1 MDTDSTPLEPP
12 PSEFEPAPQAAPPRR
27 LGTRILALAVAAVAV
42 AGIGVAVWAMLALRG
57 TSDIVME
64 MVPDDAAVYATAYLD
79 PAAGQKLNVR
89 SLLQKFPELRDMD
102 ELDRRLDELLDE
114 ALADSGL
121 TSKDVRPWLGSQV
134 ALAVWIRGIDQPD
147 VAFFIA
153 SKDDVAAL
161 AALGKARARSV
172 ADGMRWTDRE
182 HLGIRI
188 SSGSGGSGF
197 WAEDFAYAMV
207 DGTVL
212 LSNDADALE
221 RVIDTARGEGAALG
235 SSQKFTETLDSLAE
249 ERLGLLYVDI
259 GLIVDEVLPQ
269 SGIDVGDLPL
279 GFGSLDALGSFG
291 MVVRAEEDG
300 VLADVA
306 VTFDPSKLSE
316 EERQALSAE
325 PHENEV
331 LAFTPED
338 AYGVFAGSNIDASAE
353 LLLQAGKEDPSVDAI
368 LTDLGVPEAV
378 AALSGDTGIE
388 VSPGAVGAFPAG
400 AILLGTD
407 DEPVMQRFLDGLA
420 RYAQEFLASEPSFD
434 GSPVQFGQEEE
445 AYQGVTITS
454 FPIPELSLFGV
465 TPAYAVTDGMA
476 IVASSPEEIKDL
488 IDASRGGSNI
498 TASDRFQQ
506 ALGHAEVENT
516 AIYYVDIEA
525 VTAAIRDALPPE
537 QQASFDADIGPNLE
551 ALKAFIFTTSG
562 TVERSTGRMFLLIE

>member
-1 MDTDSTPLEPP
+1 MDSDSTLPEQPPGELEPA
-12 PSEFEPAPQAAPPRR
+12 SQAAPPRR
-27 LGTRILALAVAAVAV
+27 LGTRILALTVAGVAL

-64 MVPDDAAVYATAYLD
+64 MVPDDASVYATAYLD

-89 SLLQKFPELRDMD
+89 SLLQRFPELRDMD
-102 ELDRRLDELLDE
+102 ELDRRIDELLDE

-134 ALAVWIRGIDQPD
+134 ALAMWIRGIDQPD

-153 SKDDVAAL
+153 SKDDVAAQ
-161 AALGKARARSV
+161 AALDKARSRA
-172 ADGMRWTDRE
+172 AAGGMRWTDRE
-182 HLGIRI
+182 HLGVRI

-197 WAEDFAYAMV
+197 WADDFAYAMV

-212 LSNDADALE
+212 VGNDADVLE

-235 SSQKFTETLDSLAE
+235 SSRKFTETLDSLAE

-269 SGIDVGDLPL
+269 TGIDAGDLPL
-279 GFGSLDALGSFG
+279 GFGSLDALGTFG

-306 VTFDPSKLSE
+306 TTFDPSKLSE
-316 EERQALSAE
+316 EERRIIAAE
-325 PHENEV
+325 PHQNEV
-331 LAFTPED
+331 LLFTPED
-338 AYGVFAGSNIDASAE
+338 AYGVFAGSNVQASAE
-353 LLLQAGKEDPSVDAI
+353 LLLEAGKEDPNVDAI

-388 VSPGAVGAFPAG
+388 LSPGSVGAFPAG
-400 AILLGTD
+400 AFLLGTD
-407 DEPVMQRFLDGLA
+407 DEAAMQRFLDGLA
-420 RYAQEFLASEPSFD
+420 RYAQQFLASETSLD
-434 GSPVQFGQEEE
+434 GGSVQFGPEEE
-445 AYQGVTITS
+445 EYEGVRITS
-454 FPIPELSLFGV
+454 FTIPDLSLVGV

-488 IDASRGGSNI
+488 IDARAGGSNI
-498 TASDRFQQ
+498 TASDRFRQ
-506 ALGHAEVENT
+506 ALSHADAENT

-525 VTAAIRDALPPE
+525 VTGAVRDALPPE
-537 QQASFDADIGPNLE
+537 QQASFDADVGPNLE
-551 ALKAFIFTTSG
+551 ALKAFIFTASG
-562 TVERSTGRMFLLIE
+562 TAERSTGRMFLLIE